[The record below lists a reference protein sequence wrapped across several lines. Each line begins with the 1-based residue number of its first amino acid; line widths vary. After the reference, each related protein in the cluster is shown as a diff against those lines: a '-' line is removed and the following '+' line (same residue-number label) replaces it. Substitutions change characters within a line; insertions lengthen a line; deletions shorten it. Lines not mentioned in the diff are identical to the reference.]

1 MTEFLRWL
9 AANPY
14 VLLFAVVAGA
24 VVLGKAAIKGYGLG
38 MVASAIVVGAAI
50 SAIASTQGVKMSI
63 DNFTKSMFYYLF
75 MYGVGLRV
83 GPSFI
88 NSLKGDGLKFT
99 VLAVLC
105 SVLGLLGAVGFV
117 KLWDLPAGSAGGI
130 LAGSMTM
137 SAAIGSAE
145 EAVRQGA
152 FPIPAGQ
159 KFEDVSGMIA
169 LSYGLTYIWGTV
181 GIVLICKYLPK
192 WWGIDAKAE
201 AKKYEEANGVPNI
214 DDAGLTGFR
223 PLAVRAYRLTND
235 QISGWTVRQF
245 VQKYPQYKV
254 LNVLRAAPARRWV
267 AEEKIASFSL
277 ADPPVALAAAGGVSF
292 TRLSEPETA
301 APGRPG
307 RERGRLPETTYEKL
321 GASDDLAFRPGDIIT
336 LGGRLDQ
343 ITGNMGLIGPEVADQ
358 AALAVPLDAAEIL
371 VTNKAATGKEL
382 IQFKDADFV
391 GQVAIHHIERG
402 GVPMPFGIK
411 TKLQRFDVLF
421 VAGMK
426 AGVDNLA
433 ALLGRVARP
442 STSTDLLTLAVGMI
456 LGLLIGAV
464 SFPLAGSRVG
474 LGNAGGLLVSGVI
487 VSSVASRLRFFGN
500 TPNAARNILEDL
512 GLVVF
517 IAIVGINSGAAL
529 VTQLSGEV
537 AAKIL
542 IAGFVVCTVPPIVVW
557 AIGLHLMKINP
568 AILMGGVAGARS
580 HSGPAREAAKEIGSS
595 VPWIGFP
602 VGYAVSGVLL
612 TVFGYVAM
620 VMSK

>member
-1 MTEFLRWL
+1 MGEALKWL

-14 VLLFAVVAGA
+14 VLLFTVVGSAVL
-24 VVLGKAAIKGYGLG
+24 LGKATIKGYGLG
-38 MVASAIVVGAAI
+38 MVASAIVVGAVI
-50 SAIASTQGVKMSI
+50 SAVASTQGVKMSI

-105 SVLGLLGAVGFV
+105 SVLGLVICVGMV
-117 KLWDLPAGSAGGI
+117 KMWNLPPGSAGGI

-145 EAVRQGA
+145 EAVKQGV
-152 FPIPAGQ
+152 FPVPAGQ
-159 KFEDVSGMIA
+159 TFEDVSGMIA

-181 GIVLICKYLPK
+181 GIILICKYLPR
-192 WWGIDAKAE
+192 WWGIDAKAA
-201 AKKYEEANGVPNI
+201 AKKYEESNGVPNV
-214 DDAGLTGFR
+214 DDAGLTGYR
-223 PLAVRAYRLTND
+223 PLSMRAYRLTND
-235 QISGWTVRQF
+235 TLSGWTVRQF

-254 LNVLRAAPARRWV
+254 LNVLRVVPARRTV
-267 AEEKIASFSL
+267 VEDKSSAFSF
-277 ADPPVALAAAGGVSF
+277 ADEPVALAAAGGVGY
-292 TRLSEPETA
+292 TRLSEVA
-301 APGRPG
+301 APGQPKGDR
-307 RERGRLPETTYEKL
+307 RQLPETTYEKL
-321 GASDDLAFRPGDIIT
+321 GAPDDLAFRQGDIIT
-336 LGGRLDQ
+336 LGGRLTQ
-343 ITGNMGLIGPEVADQ
+343 LTENMGLIGREVADQ
-358 AALAVPLDAAEIL
+358 AALAIPLDAAEIL
-371 VTNKAATGKEL
+371 VTNQAIAGKEL
-382 IQFKDADFV
+382 IDFKDADFV

-402 GVPMPFGIK
+402 GAPIPLGIK
-411 TKLQRFDVLF
+411 TRLQRFDVLF

-426 AGVDNLA
+426 AGVDRLA
-433 ALLGRVARP
+433 AVAGKIARP
-442 STSTDLLTLAVGMI
+442 STSTDLLTLSLGMI
-456 LGLLIGAV
+456 LGLLIGAIT
-464 SFPLAGSRVG
+464 FPLAGSRVG

-487 VSSVASRLRFFGN
+487 VSSIASRLRFFGN

-512 GLVVF
+512 GLIVF
-517 IAIVGINSGAAL
+517 IAIVGLNAGASL

-542 IAGFVVCTVPPIVVW
+542 IAGFVTCTVPPIIVW